1 MPDGAKLGLVEH
13 LLRELG
19 AGGSNPLTPTNEI
32 AVLSA
37 FRAALAK
44 IVSAAH
50 FSQNTQ
56 ISAKT
61 WHTGTLSCSDVL
73 AAQCGLP

>member
-1 MPDGAKLGLVEH
+1 
-13 LLRELG
+13 
-19 AGGSNPLTPTNEI
+19 
-32 AVLSA
+32 VLSA